1 VTSRAGR
8 EGEQQTFGRG
18 RLLLAVVALLL
29 LGSIVT
35 SAGSFLVGRRS
46 VRASIAEHEL
56 PLTGDNVFSE
66 IQKDLLR
73 PVSISEQMA
82 HDTFLQE
89 WASGGEIDPT
99 AVVRYLAQIEQRF
112 GATTSFFISESTR
125 KYYHPKGILKVISET
140 DKEDAWYFRARE
152 MTTPYEINIDAD
164 TADRSVTTV
173 FINHRIF
180 DANGTF
186 LGITGVGLKLDA
198 VGGLIGSYET
208 RFQRHIYFVD
218 RAGNVALSGTTDL
231 QDLRPLDGRPGMA
244 SIAAQILVGK
254 TEPLTLSY
262 DRGDAHVLVNT
273 RFIPD
278 FNWFLIV
285 EQDESKSIRPLERV
299 LWMNLLVGAG
309 VAVLVGAMLLFT
321 INRYQ
326 RRLVIA
332 ATTDVLTSALNRRK
346 GESVLRAA
354 VTDAA
359 RTGKVMSVL
368 MFDVDHFKRV
378 NDSFGHLVGDAVLR
392 NIAAEV
398 RAATRGTDSLVR
410 WGGEEFLVVLPN
422 CSDDQAIRI
431 AGVICD
437 LVTTLHVRN
446 SRPTPPVTVSIG
458 VTESQFDDSW
468 EALLTRA
475 DRALYAA
482 KANGRNRVESLRE
495 NKTAPLQN

>member
-1 VTSRAGR
+1 VTSK
-8 EGEQQTFGRG
+8 EGSKDEHQTFGRR
-18 RLLLAVVALLL
+18 RLLLAIVSLLL

-35 SAGSFLVGRRS
+35 SAGSFLVGRRT
-46 VRASIAEHEL
+46 VRTSIAEHEL

-89 WASGGEIDPT
+89 WVSGGEVDPN

-112 GATTSFFISESTR
+112 GATTSFFVSESTR
-125 KYYHPKGILKVISET
+125 RYYHPRGILKLVSET
-140 DKEDAWYFRARE
+140 DKDDAWYFRARQ
-152 MTTPYEINIDAD
+152 MTSAYEINIDAD

-173 FINHRIF
+173 FINYRIF
-180 DANGTF
+180 DARGTF
-186 LGITGVGLKLDA
+186 LGVTGVGLKLEA
-198 VGGLIGSYET
+198 VGSLISSYEE

-218 RAGNVALSGTTDL
+218 RSGNVALRGTAPI
-231 QDLRPLDGRPGMA
+231 QDVRPLADRPGMA
-244 SIAAQILVGK
+244 SIATQILVGK
-254 TEPLTLSY
+254 TKPLTLSY
-262 DRGDAHVLVNT
+262 DRGEAHVLVNT

-309 VAVLVGAMLLFT
+309 VAVLVGAVLLFT

-332 ATTDVLTSALNRRK
+332 ATTDVLTSSLNRRK
-346 GESVLRAA
+346 GESVLQGALI
-354 VTDAA
+354 DAA

-378 NDSFGHLVGDAVLR
+378 NDSFGHLVGDVVLR

-410 WGGEEFLVVLPN
+410 WGGEEFLVILPN
-422 CSDDQAIRI
+422 CNDQQATKI

-446 SRPTPPVTVSIG
+446 SQAMPSVTVSIG
-458 VTESQFDDSW
+458 VTESQPGDSW
-468 EALLTRA
+468 EVLLTRA

-482 KANGRNRVESLRE
+482 KANGRNRVELHSESKAAL
-495 NKTAPLQN
+495 